1 MDLKEQI
8 KIALGL
14 NDSKEIK
21 FEWQSKTEDGTILV
35 SSADELETGVDIS
48 VLTEDGTTI
57 LLPIGTY
64 KTDDVSFTVEEEGI
78 VAEVMVAEEDEDVEE
93 VVEEEMAKD
102 DDEEKK
108 YAEIDF
114 DAIEQRLQNLED
126 AIANLKGEDKEEEEE
141 VEEMAEENIAPG
153 TNPKTITTKEVK
165 EFSIEDL
172 KKENELL
179 KEQLAKSPADSP
191 INAEKFANNKTQKLS
206 KNKRMNLNSSE
217 RFLYDMNN

>member
-1 MDLKEQI
+1 
-8 KIALGL
+8 
-14 NDSKEIK
+14 
-21 FEWQSKTEDGTILV
+21 
-35 SSADELETGVDIS
+35 
-48 VLTEDGTTI
+48 
-57 LLPIGTY
+57 
-64 KTDDVSFTVEEEGI
+64 
-78 VAEVMVAEEDEDVEE
+78 MVAEEDEDVEE